1 MDKCARLRLWG
12 AVSPNSL
19 PLTEPSPPCSSQVQ
33 TQETTRATRA
43 TLPPSYALELLTIF
57 AWEQGCRK
65 NNFSLAQGLLTV
77 LALIQQNKDLC
88 VYWTENY
95 GFQDPVV
102 GEFLQRQLQRP
113 RYLLSFPCLLSCHRH

>member
-1 MDKCARLRLWG
+1 M
-12 AVSPNSL
+12 
-19 PLTEPSPPCSSQVQ
+19 
-33 TQETTRATRA
+33 RATRA

-65 NNFSLAQGLLTV
+65 DNFSLAQGLRTV

-88 VYWTENY
+88 IYWTENY

-102 GEFLQRQLQRP
+102 VEFLRRQIQRP
-113 RYLLSFPCLLSCHRH
+113 RYHLSFPYPLSCHGH